1 MTRKR
6 SVTAAV
12 LIWSALLA
20 CKAAALDVIVISD
33 LNGSY
38 GSIKYDA
45 RVDKA
50 IERIIEIDPDLVVST
65 GDMVAGQ
72 RIPNLSDKQ
81 VREMWKAFHKA
92 VSDPLEAAGIPF
104 AVTPGNHDASAYRG
118 FERERKIYAE
128 EWAPRKPDV
137 DFWFR
142 MTIRSSTRLR
152 CKASRLRLWMPRPLG
167 RYPAIRRTNL
177 RSWGRMETRL
187 SLSVTCRFGPSR
199 SSANAKSSVTRHL
212 RKSTCKAG
220 SFCICPATIMPST
233 RGWKD
238 GVAYVSQ
245 ACLGGG
251 PRRLIGSKARSPHS
265 FTHVTFQPNGEFG
278 IAVYRGP
285 NFERSVNF
293 KSLPKEIR
301 SPNAVLKRLDLVK

>member
-1 MTRKR
+1 MNRR
-6 SVTAAV
+6 CSALIAV
-12 LIWSALLA
+12 FIWTALLA

-38 GSIKYDA
+38 GSVRYDA

-50 IERIIEIDPDLVVST
+50 IERIIEIDPDLVIST

-81 VREMWKAFHKA
+81 VRDMWKAFHEA

-137 DFWFR
+137 DFLVSDDYPFFYAFE
-142 MTIRSSTRLR
+142 MQGVTFASLDATTLGPLSGDQQDRLVELG
-152 CKASRLRLWMPRPLG
+152 ANGNPVVTFSHLPLWPFAIQREREIIGDPTLEKIYLESG
-167 RYPAIRRTNL
+167 VVLHLSGHHHAFYP
-177 RSWGRMETRL
+177 
-187 SLSVTCRFGPSR
+187 
-199 SSANAKSSVTRHL
+199 
-212 RKSTCKAG
+212 
-220 SFCICPATIMPST
+220 
-233 RGWKD
+233 GWKD

-251 PRRLIGSKARSPHS
+251 PRRLIGDNARSPHS
-265 FTHVTFQPNGEFG
+265 FTHVTFQPDGEFG

-285 NFERSVNF
+285 DFERSVNF
-293 KSLPKEIR
+293 KSLPQEIR